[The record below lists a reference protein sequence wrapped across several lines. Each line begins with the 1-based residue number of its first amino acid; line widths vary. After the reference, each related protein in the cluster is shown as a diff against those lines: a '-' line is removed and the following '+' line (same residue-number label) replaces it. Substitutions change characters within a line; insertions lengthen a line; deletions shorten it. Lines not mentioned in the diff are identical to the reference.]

1 MIFYYD
7 KRRGAAETVIRIE
20 TDSLE
25 MIVYVARWFPNT
37 QAKLNR
43 LLNIMKDYDDDGI
56 LPDVLSRLF
65 DDLKDPDMFKLRP
78 NTEKDTFKRMLK
90 KNLINIV
97 EFGGKL

>member
-1 MIFYYD
+1 MIYYYD
-7 KRRGAAETVIRIE
+7 KRCGAADTVIKIE
-20 TDSLE
+20 TDSMK

>member
-1 MIFYYD
+1 MIYYYD
-7 KRRGAAETVIRIE
+7 KRCGAAVTVIKIE
-20 TDSLE
+20 SSSLK
-25 MIVYVARWFPNT
+25 MILYVADWFPNT

-65 DDLKDPDMFKLRP
+65 DDLKDPNMFKFRP
-78 NTEKDTFKRMLK
+78 NSEKDTFKRMLK

>member
-1 MIFYYD
+1 MIYYYD
-7 KRRGAAETVIRIE
+7 KRCGAADTVIKIE
-20 TDSLE
+20 TSSLK
-25 MIVYVARWFPNT
+25 MIVYVAHWFPNT

-65 DDLKDPDMFKLRP
+65 DDLKDPKMFELRP
-78 NTEKDTFKRMLK
+78 NREKDAFKRMLK
-90 KNLINIV
+90 KNLITIV

>member
-1 MIFYYD
+1 MIYYYN
-7 KRRGAAETVIRIE
+7 KRCGAAETVIKIE
-20 TDSLE
+20 TDSMK
-25 MIVYVARWFPNT
+25 MIVYVAKWFPNT

-65 DDLKDPDMFKLRP
+65 DDLKDPKMFELRP
-78 NTEKDTFKRMLK
+78 NTEKDAFKRMLHN
-90 KNLINIV
+90 NLYKIS

>member
-1 MIFYYD
+1 MIYYYD
-7 KRRGAAETVIRIE
+7 KRCGAADTVIKIE
-20 TDSLE
+20 SSSMK
-25 MIVYVARWFPNT
+25 MIVYVAHWFPNT

-65 DDLKDPDMFKLRP
+65 DDLKDPKMFELRP

>member
-1 MIFYYD
+1 MIYYYS
-7 KRRGAAETVIRIE
+7 KRQGAADTVIKIE
-20 TDSLE
+20 SSSMK

-56 LPDVLSRLF
+56 LPDVLSRLY
-65 DDLKDPDMFKLRP
+65 DDLKDPDMFKLRE

-90 KNLINIV
+90 KNIINIV
-97 EFGGKL
+97 EFGGRL

>member
-1 MIFYYD
+1 MIYYYD
-7 KRRGAAETVIRIE
+7 KRCGAADAVIKIE
-20 TDSLE
+20 SSSMK
-25 MIVYVARWFPNT
+25 MIVYVAQWFPNT

-56 LPDVLSRLF
+56 LPDVLSRLY

>member
-1 MIFYYD
+1 MIYYYD
-7 KRRGAAETVIRIE
+7 KRCGAADTVIKIE
-20 TDSLE
+20 SSSMK
-25 MIVYVARWFPNT
+25 MIVYVAKWFPNT

-43 LLNIMKDYDDDGI
+43 LLNIMKNYDDDGI
-56 LPDVLSRLF
+56 LPDVLSRLY

-90 KNLINIV
+90 KNIINIV

>member
-1 MIFYYD
+1 MIYYYN
-7 KRRGAAETVIRIE
+7 KRCGAANTVIKIE
-20 TDSLE
+20 SSSMK
-25 MIVYVARWFPNT
+25 MIVYVAQWFPNT

>member
-1 MIFYYD
+1 MIYYYN
-7 KRRGAAETVIRIE
+7 KKWESPESVIVVE
-20 TDSLE
+20 SSSMKLT
-25 MIVYVARWFPNT
+25 VYVAHWFPNT

-56 LPDVLSRLF
+56 LPDVLSKLF

-78 NTEKDTFKRMLK
+78 NKEKDTFKRMLK

>member
-1 MIFYYD
+1 MIYYYN
-7 KRRGAAETVIRIE
+7 KRCGVANTVIKIE
-20 TDSLE
+20 SRSMK
-25 MIVYVARWFPNT
+25 MIVYVAEWFPNT

-56 LPDVLSRLF
+56 LPDVLSRLY
-65 DDLKDPDMFKLRP
+65 DDLKDPDMFKLRA

-90 KNLINIV
+90 KNIINIV

>member
-1 MIFYYD
+1 MIYYYD
-7 KRRGAAETVIRIE
+7 KRCGAADTVIKIE
-20 TDSLE
+20 SSSMK
-25 MIVYVARWFPNT
+25 MIVYVAKWFPNT

-56 LPDVLSRLF
+56 LPDVLSRLY

-90 KNLINIV
+90 KNIINIV